1 MIKVKVI
8 ADSVNEFNGKRLT
21 TFEIEYPRIILSEF
35 NTHRMLSKNSSSS
48 RAIPENAML
57 DHLSANYFSPSV
69 WAENRAGMTAG
80 VQLSN
85 EDSEKATQVWKN
97 ALDEVI
103 VAVKMLYELKVHKQW
118 ANRLLE
124 PFQIMKTVVSGTDWK
139 NMFYLRNHP
148 DAQPEFKALVEVMMF
163 EMAKSI
169 PIQLDVGDWHVP
181 YYNDG
186 VARKGIDNIEEAIKI
201 SVSCCAQ
208 TSYRKSDD
216 SLEKAEM
223 LFERLNVGS
232 DEDPCHASPLEH
244 QGTPITMT
252 THFLLNG
259 GVTVQNTSHWQEG
272 VTSFHKE
279 LGWMSGN
286 LAGWVQYRQLINNH
300 TKW

>member
-57 DHLSANYFSPSV
+57 DHLSANYFSPSA

-80 VQLSN
+80 VRLSN

-124 PFQIMKTVVSGTDWK
+124 PFQIMKTVVSGTEWE

-148 DAQPEFKALVEVMMF
+148 DAQPEF
-163 EMAKSI
+163 
-169 PIQLDVGDWHVP
+169 QLLAEKMEEAYDISTPVTLREGDWHLP
-181 YYNDG
+181 YYGSGYWINGESKDLLE
-186 VARKGIDNIEEAIKI
+186 DAIKI

-208 TSYRKSDD
+208 TSYRKQDD
-216 SLEKAEM
+216 TLEKANVV
-223 LFERLNVGS
+223 FDRLNIGS
-232 DEDPCHASPLEH
+232 STDPAHASPLEH
-244 QGTPITMT
+244 CGTPITMNKADY
-252 THFLLNG
+252 F
-259 GVTVQNTSHWQEG
+259 VDPEDWQEG
-272 VTSFHKE
+272 VTALHRQ